1 MRIFTPLLVAMG
13 LLATIGMAEEP
24 ATTAAVNLLPGK
36 SAAPGAVQRLI
47 LAHAL
52 RAKAVAGRDA
62 LTALAAA
69 RLAQGIV
76 LNAAPDLVPDPAPPQ
91 PAPAPQASAIPLPE
105 AIFDLARDLAA
116 GDDLLLEMIERE
128 ESQGRSAPPETANRA
143 LSSLAPG
150 QSETWRIALFGSDP
164 AEIGLIGESALGLT
178 LEVTD
183 DSQHPVCRAPAAF
196 DQALCAFVP
205 ARNGFFNATVTNTG
219 AMAGSYWL
227 LTN

>member
-1 MRIFTPLLVAMG
+1 MRMFMPLLVAMG
-13 LLATIGMAEEP
+13 FLATTGMAEEP
-24 ATTAAVNLLPGK
+24 ATTAAANLLPGA
-36 SAAPGAVQRLI
+36 SATPGAVQRLV

-69 RLAQGIV
+69 RLAQGIA
-76 LNAAPDLVPDPAPPQ
+76 LSAAPGLAPTPAPQQ
-91 PAPAPQASAIPLPE
+91 PAPAPQTSAVPLPE
-105 AIFDLARDLAA
+105 EIFDLARELAA

-128 ESQGRSAPPETANRA
+128 EIQSRSAPSETANRA
-143 LSSLAPG
+143 VSTLAPG
-150 QSETWRIALFGSDP
+150 QSETWRVALFGSDP
-164 AEIGLIGESALGLT
+164 AEIGVIGESALGLT

-183 DSQHPVCRAPAAF
+183 DAQHPVCRAPAAF

-219 AMAGSYWL
+219 AKAGSYWL